1 MDDTSIFPYM
11 HAKYTMCFYDFLE
24 KYPDFENAL
33 ALDTQVHTIIFW
45 NIFNNYWYEYE
56 INGETVTL
64 FKLRLLAKFSTLQ
77 SLWIEKI
84 NAYETN
90 FNTELLEGIV
100 NKMSETN
107 NDTEITEGASNS
119 DYIDLPNS
127 YTTNEYITNKTNN
140 KSNNTSTNN
149 RNKVIESIGN
159 VNKLTQFKDYMNA
172 MQNIYIDFAKEFKDC
187 FIQLFN

>member
-11 HAKYTMCFYDFLE
+11 YAKYTMCFADFLE
-24 KYPDFENAL
+24 EYSDFENAL
-33 ALDTQVHTIIFW
+33 ALDTNVHTYAFL
-45 NIFNNYWYEYE
+45 NMFNNYWYEYE

-64 FKLRLLAKFSTLQ
+64 FKLRLLTKFNTLK

-90 FNTELLEGIV
+90 FNTGLLEGIV
-100 NKMSETN
+100 NKISETN
-107 NDTEITEGASNS
+107 NDAEITVGASNS

-140 KSNNTSTNN
+140 KSSNTSIND

-159 VNKLTQFKDYMNA
+159 VNKLAQFKDYMNA
-172 MQNIYIDFAKEFKDC
+172 MQDIYIEFVKEFKDC